1 MVYIGRAYW
10 LKYITCLCWPLLL
23 VFHAAGQPGKPAP
36 SGKGAIPARTTKS
49 LPAAADATTAK
60 DAARSKDATT
70 AKEAVQSTDPVPVT
84 VYLDKARIDKQYFG
98 MIKDSSLKT
107 HKAVFRKDKDSVMPD
122 PAYIS
127 LELDQLEDGTYEF
140 TSYAIPTEKANAPV
154 KTYRMQWQW
163 GSDRI
168 TGRIVYDRY
177 AGSYQYIGKFDL
189 AGKRKSLKI
198 WLPKGVALG
207 SISYKKY
214 QAPKLPDGLA
224 QYIPKVTPPLEHPRL
239 WVTPAFLPVLKE
251 RLQTAEN
258 SAAWKKVRQTALA
271 GYVFAPEPSKE
282 IFYNET
288 LEEVIRV
295 KAFYYLV
302 SKDTR
307 IGQEVVGLLT
317 RYLSVLE
324 FGNVTYGDI
333 TREIGRSIYTS
344 ALVYDWCYDLLDA
357 GQKKYFRQHMT
368 RLSRDM
374 EIGWPPFFDP
384 IVNGHANEAQVS
396 RDLLAMSI
404 AVYNE
409 DTLPY
414 RYTSY
419 ALLEQL
425 VPMRE
430 FEYQSPRHNQG
441 IDYGAYRFGWEMHG
455 AMLFYRM
462 LGEKLYPDNLKNL
475 PYYWLYMRTPD
486 GYMLR
491 DGDMFSNKKGNGAN
505 SYWKQPQTM
514 LLCYSYLKDPLLK
527 GEFEREGGLPD
538 DPVLFLLLNDPAVK
552 AVPQP
557 TELPLTKDFG
567 HILGG
572 MVART
577 GWNNTPQSNDVI
589 AEIKGGGYSFGNHQH
604 PDAGAIQLYFH
615 GMQFGDIG
623 LYLSYGSPYDYNF
636 NKRSIAHSMMLA
648 YDPHEKLY
656 YRARSNDGGA
666 RFSQRFPVS
675 PQQVQ
680 SDPWFNAG
688 AVLSSDAGPDLRTP
702 LYSYFKA
709 DLTPAYSGKMSSYTR
724 SLCFLHLDNPVVPAV
739 MIVADDMETSSPE
752 IEKYWQLNAYNLP
765 VTVGPEIF
773 LHSKEAGITGY
784 TAVNMLVPASQDR
797 ETRVW
802 GGDSSRNVFGTYYP
816 TDSSKPESRAYRIMI
831 SPRTKTRHNKFLTL
845 FQMTNDTAQRLP
857 VYFKEHGGYYEIRI
871 ADVVQILSAGKD
883 NLTDSIALDIP
894 RGTTGYE
901 VVVTGLNN
909 GFWHLRRQE
918 GEVRGSGATSSASAS
933 NGAGAASTNFY
944 VRPEKN
950 TLSIRLTEGR
960 YWLVPGRSYDGSY
973 LEEPNGLPYI
983 LK

>member
-1 MVYIGRAYW
+1 MVYNGPAFRLRYF
-10 LKYITCLCWPLLL
+10 TCLCWSLLL
-23 VFHAAGQPGKPAP
+23 VFQAAGQPGKP
-36 SGKGAIPARTTKS
+36 
-49 LPAAADATTAK
+49 LPKRPETN
-60 DAARSKDATT
+60 
-70 AKEAVQSTDPVPVT
+70 PVPVT
-84 VYLDKARIDKQYFG
+84 VYPDKAPIDKQYFG
-98 MIKDSSLKT
+98 LLKDSSLKT
-107 HKAVFRKDKDSVMPD
+107 HKAVYRKDSVLPD
-122 PAYIS
+122 PGYIP
-127 LELDQLEDGTYEF
+127 LDLDQLEDGTYEF
-140 TSYAIPTEKANAPV
+140 SSYAILTPKAATLPV

-163 GSDRI
+163 GGNRVTS
-168 TGRIVYDRY
+168 RIVYDNY
-177 AGSYQYIGKFDL
+177 AGGYQYTGKFDL
-189 AGKRKSLKI
+189 RGKKKSLKI
-198 WLPKGVALG
+198 WLPAGVALG
-207 SISYKKY
+207 YITCKKY
-214 QAPKLPDGLA
+214 EGPKLPEGITN
-224 QYIPKVTPPLEHPRL
+224 YVPKVTPPPEHPRL
-239 WVTPAFLPVLKE
+239 WVTPSFLPVLKE
-251 RLQTAEN
+251 RVQAAEN
-258 SAAWKKVRQTALA
+258 SAAWNKVRQTALA
-271 GYVFAPEPSKE
+271 AYPFTPDSSKE

-288 LEEVIRV
+288 LEAAIRI

-302 SKDTR
+302 NQDTR
-307 IGQEVVGLLT
+307 TGQEAVGLLSG
-317 RYLSVLE
+317 YLSMLE

-333 TREIGRSIYTS
+333 TREIGRTIYTS
-344 ALVYDWCYDLLDA
+344 ALVYDWCYDLLNA
-357 GQKKYFRQHMT
+357 RQKAYLRQHMM

-374 EIGWPPFFDP
+374 EIGWPPFVDP

-455 AMLFYRM
+455 AMLFDRM
-462 LGEKLYPDNLKNL
+462 LGRKLYPDNLKNL
-475 PYYWLYMRTPD
+475 PYYWIYMRLPD

-514 LLCYSYLKDPLLK
+514 LLCYAYLKDPLLK

-538 DPVLFLLLNDPAVK
+538 DPVLFLLLNDPALK
-552 AVPQP
+552 AIPQP
-557 TELPLTKDFG
+557 TQLSLTKDFG

-577 GWNNTPQSNDVI
+577 GWNNTPESNDVI
-589 AEIKGGGYSFGNHQH
+589 AEIRGGGYSFGNHQH

-648 YDPHEKLY
+648 FDPQEKLY
-656 YRARSNDGGA
+656 YRARTNDGGA

-680 SDPWFNAG
+680 NDPWFNAG
-688 AVLSSDAGPDLRTP
+688 AVLSSDAGPDPKTP

-724 SLCFLHLDNPVVPAV
+724 SLCLLHLDNPAVPAV

-752 IEKYWQLNAYNLP
+752 IEKYWQLNAYNP
-765 VTVGPEIF
+765 PAMTGSTIF
-773 LHSKEAGITGY
+773 LHSRVADITGY
-784 TAVNMLVPASQDR
+784 TAMDMLLPAAGDR
-797 ETRVW
+797 ETTIW

-816 TDSSKPESRAYRIMI
+816 VDSSKPESKAYRIMI
-831 SPRTKTRHNKFLTL
+831 SPRGKTRHNKFLTL
-845 FQMTNDTAQRLP
+845 FQMTTDTTQRLP
-857 VYFKEHGGYYEIRI
+857 VYFKEHAAYYEIRI
-871 ADVVQILSAGKD
+871 ADVVQLLSPGKD
-883 NLTDSIALDIP
+883 LITDSIALEIP
-894 RGTTGYE
+894 RNPSGFTM
-901 VVVTGLNN
+901 VATGLNY
-909 GFWHLRRQE
+909 GFWHLRRQ
-918 GEVRGSGATSSASAS
+918 GA
-933 NGAGAASTNFY
+933 AASTNYY

-950 TLSIRLTEGR
+950 TLQIRLTEGS
-960 YWLVPGRSYDGSY
+960 YWLVPGRTYNGSY
-973 LEEPNGLPYI
+973 TEEPNGLPYI